1 MSTRRLPLLG
11 GALVLAV
18 TALCLT
24 AWRDGN
30 GLVPLDGGLAVR
42 RAEPAFFV
50 LLVAAFLLYVAALL
64 TLRGGGPFRI
74 AATVAVVVQLAPLGA
89 PLLLS
94 TDAWTYW
101 GYGWIGAEGQ
111 GNPYVDPPERFP
123 ESPAAPY
130 LGASWRDTTT
140 VYGPAFTVASE
151 GVASV
156 AGGSSDV
163 AAWSFKALAALAA
176 IAAALLA
183 ARLARRP
190 ALAVAAVGWNPLL
203 AVHLAGG
210 GHNDA
215 WLGAMLL
222 AALALGASGHMR
234 WEGSLWAA
242 AIAVKWIPVVLLPLR
257 LLERRATG
265 HRLGLGTFAA
275 TLAVLGALATWL
287 YGTAWAGAL
296 GPLVSNAARRTSYAL
311 PSRLAAIG
319 IPESVAIGVAV
330 AAFALGYA
338 VLTRRALRGH
348 ARLGLTACLLL
359 ATTPYLAVWYLGW
372 AVPLAAADDETDVPL
387 AVAVIFSAYLLPQ
400 TVPL

>member
-1 MSTRRLPLLG
+1 MFRSTAGVPCSVPSRLFL
-11 GALVLAV
+11 
-18 TALCLT
+18 
-24 AWRDGN
+24 
-30 GLVPLDGGLAVR
+30 
-42 RAEPAFFV
+42 V

-130 LGASWRDTTT
+130 LGASWQDTTT
-140 VYGPAFTVASE
+140 VYGPVFTVASE

-156 AGGSSDV
+156 AGRSSDR
-163 AAWSFKALAALAA
+163 AAWIFKALAAAAA

-222 AALALGASGHMR
+222 AALALGAAGHVVGRARSGR
-234 WEGSLWAA
+234 LRSRSSGS
-242 AIAVKWIPVVLLPLR
+242 R
-257 LLERRATG
+257 SCSSR
-265 HRLGLGTFAA
+265 
-275 TLAVLGALATWL
+275 
-287 YGTAWAGAL
+287 YGC
-296 GPLVSNAARRTSYAL
+296 SSAARRDTGWGWGR
-311 PSRLAAIG
+311 SR
-319 IPESVAIGVAV
+319 
-330 AAFALGYA
+330 
-338 VLTRRALRGH
+338 RRSPCWAPWRRGCTG
-348 ARLGLTACLLL
+348 RR
-359 ATTPYLAVWYLGW
+359 GW
-372 AVPLAAADDETDVPL
+372 VPLAP
-387 AVAVIFSAYLLPQ
+387 S
-400 TVPL
+400 